1 MAASKPTSWLSLYF
15 HILYHLVYI
24 WGPQLTVWALTLS
37 TTDLLTRSLTAQMFS
52 KVFGVCMCSVSCMPP
67 STNSALPPMIKSERC
82 TSMHFGENQLSPALI
97 GLSPLST
104 GHPNGFQPKLVRSST
119 ASYRC
124 FNLPMDRSTGFGSNA
139 SNYFALFRLGFP
151 TATSI
156 DLTSLDTITRRLIM
170 QKARR
175 HIINMLRPLVGR

>member
-1 MAASKPTSWLSLYF
+1 M
-15 HILYHLVYI
+15 
-24 WGPQLTVWALTLS
+24 G
-37 TTDLLTRSLTAQMFS
+37 
-52 KVFGVCMCSVSCMPP
+52 SVSGMPP
-67 STNSALPPMIKSERC
+67 SPNSALPQKIKYQRC

-139 SNYFALFRLGFP
+139 CNYFALFRLGFP
-151 TATSI
+151 AASPI
-156 DLTSLDTITRRLIM
+156 GLTSLHTITRRLIM

-175 HIINMLRPLVGR
+175 HIFIYAPTACRHIVSGSISLPYQGFFSPFPHGTRSLLVDD

>member
-1 MAASKPTSWLSLYF
+1 M
-15 HILYHLVYI
+15 
-24 WGPQLTVWALTLS
+24 G
-37 TTDLLTRSLTAQMFS
+37 
-52 KVFGVCMCSVSCMPP
+52 SVSGMPP
-67 STNSALPPMIKSERC
+67 SPNSALPQKIKYQRC

-139 SNYFALFRLGFP
+139 CNYLALFRLGFP
-151 TATSI
+151 AASPI
-156 DLTSLDTITRRLIM
+156 GLTSLHTITRRLIM

-175 HIINMLRPLVGR
+175 HCTKQLRPLVSVWVQGLFHSPVRSAFHLSLTVLVHYRSLRSI

>member
-1 MAASKPTSWLSLYF
+1 M
-15 HILYHLVYI
+15 
-24 WGPQLTVWALTLS
+24 G
-37 TTDLLTRSLTAQMFS
+37 
-52 KVFGVCMCSVSCMPP
+52 SVSGMPP
-67 STNSALPPMIKSERC
+67 SPNSALPQKIKYQRC

-139 SNYFALFRLGFP
+139 CNYLALFRLGFP
-151 TATSI
+151 AASPI
-156 DLTSLDTITRRLIM
+156 GLTSLHTITRRLIM

-175 HIINMLRPLVGR
+175 HI

>member
-1 MAASKPTSWLSLYF
+1 
-15 HILYHLVYI
+15 
-24 WGPQLTVWALTLS
+24 
-37 TTDLLTRSLTAQMFS
+37 
-52 KVFGVCMCSVSCMPP
+52 
-67 STNSALPPMIKSERC
+67 
-82 TSMHFGENQLSPALI
+82 MHFGENQLSPALI

-139 SNYFALFRLGFP
+139 CNYTALFRLGFP
-151 TATSI
+151 TASPI
-156 DLTSLDTITRRLIM
+156 GLTSLHTITRRLIM

-175 HIINMLRPLVGR
+175 P

>member
-1 MAASKPTSWLSLYF
+1 M
-15 HILYHLVYI
+15 
-24 WGPQLTVWALTLS
+24 G
-37 TTDLLTRSLTAQMFS
+37 
-52 KVFGVCMCSVSCMPP
+52 SVSGMPP
-67 STNSALPPMIKSERC
+67 SPNSALPQKIKYQRY

-139 SNYFALFRLGFP
+139 CN
-151 TATSI
+151 
-156 DLTSLDTITRRLIM
+156 
-170 QKARR
+170 
-175 HIINMLRPLVGR
+175 

>member
-1 MAASKPTSWLSLYF
+1 M
-15 HILYHLVYI
+15 
-24 WGPQLTVWALTLS
+24 G
-37 TTDLLTRSLTAQMFS
+37 
-52 KVFGVCMCSVSCMPP
+52 SVSGMPP
-67 STNSALPPMIKSERC
+67 SPNSALPQTLKYQRC

-139 SNYFALFRLGFP
+139 CNSLALFRLGFP
-151 TATSI
+151 TASPI
-156 DLTSLDTITRRLIM
+156 GLTSLHTITRRLIM

-175 HIINMLRPLVGR
+175 HIIIYAPTACRHIVSGSISLP